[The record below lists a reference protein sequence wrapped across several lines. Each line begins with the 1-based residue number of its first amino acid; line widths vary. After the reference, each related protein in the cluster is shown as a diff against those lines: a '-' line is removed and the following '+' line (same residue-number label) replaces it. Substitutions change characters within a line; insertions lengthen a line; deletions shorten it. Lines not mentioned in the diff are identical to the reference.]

1 MEMKG
6 LVHIYTG
13 NGKGKTTSAIG
24 LAIRALGS
32 GKRVLVAQFL
42 KGCESG
48 EVEVLKKLG
57 ITVLRMCEVKK
68 FTWQMTKEECLEV
81 QEACAKLL
89 NEVVFEA
96 KSGRWDLIVVDEAM
110 GALANK
116 GISLATLCHLVDDK
130 PEELEIVFTGRNAP
144 RELIDRADYVSE
156 INALKH
162 PLDKGVKA
170 REGIEF

>member
-24 LAIRALGS
+24 LAIRAHGA

-68 FTWQMTKEECLEV
+68 FTWQMTKDECIEV

-144 RELIDRADYVSE
+144 HELIDRADYVSE

-162 PLDKGVKA
+162 PFDKGVKA